1 MIFKNIDFDIYYGI
15 DEDMIK
21 NLFDEFLNYVNEKDI
36 SHIEICDRDQGYIFI
51 EKEGKEDEWDK
62 DEKIYIIELPRRSV
76 PQTCR
81 TQTHFS
87 SLCSQPETSS
97 VPKTGQQDNLYW
109 HGSLDRGWEHM
120 RLGR

>member
-51 EKEGKEDEWDK
+51 EKEGKEDEWDEKTIQMCNLLNKLNFDAILSEEDYGYK
-62 DEKIYIIELPRRSV
+62 DVIVLNNIL
-76 PQTCR
+76 
-81 TQTHFS
+81 
-87 SLCSQPETSS
+87 
-97 VPKTGQQDNLYW
+97 
-109 HGSLDRGWEHM
+109 
-120 RLGR
+120 